1 MIASKH
7 LNIFVALLMVAAVLG
22 TVFLVL
28 SPPKS
33 GSTAEPEYVSKLFD
47 KDKIIEI
54 NIAMKQDDF
63 DWIIENATREE
74 YRSCDI
80 TVNGTTFHNVG
91 IRPKGNSSLRTVAQ
105 DDTSDRFSFKVDFD
119 AYIEGQTCYGLNK
132 LALNNIIM
140 DKTYMKEY
148 LAYDMF
154 ASMGVVTPEYAY
166 ANITVNGKPWGFYLA
181 VEAMEES
188 LVKRN
193 YGSLA
198 GHLYR
203 PEGAGADLK
212 WTGESAAN
220 YSGIRKMA
228 AYDVTDSDFKK
239 IITMI
244 EHLNNGTEL
253 EQYLD
258 VDSVLRYFAVN
269 TFLVNFDSYTGN
281 LKHNYYLYEENGV
294 CTILP
299 WDFNLAFAGHE
310 INDANKAVNHPI
322 DTPTTTN
329 LSERPLIG
337 KLLEVPEYKELYHK
351 YLNQLVENYV
361 NSSFED
367 TVQKVDTLIN
377 SSVKNDATAF
387 STYAEYQK
395 SLPVLVEF
403 AKLRAESI
411 SAQLSGKQPA
421 TAAEQSNNKAHNIDA
436 GSIDLSALGGMGGR
450 GGKRTAGNTPR
461 QGEIAL
467 PGEDSPD
474 KSQNP
479 GAFGAESPNNNNNRG
494 GDPGAFPG
502 AGEPGNNVPGEGPG
516 GFPGSNRLTEPETMM
531 KVRKIMQ
538 EANGGELSAEQI
550 TQLKELGLDDSMIER
565 MKNMPSGMPGQG
577 GGWDRAGNPPP
588 GYRAN
593 APFGSRSSL
602 NRLTPTQIACIAI
615 STGCV
620 LLGLLFVW
628 RFKRRRYSS

>member
-1 MIASKH
+1 MITNKH
-7 LNIFVALLMVAAVLG
+7 LNIFIVLLMIAAVLG
-22 TVFLVL
+22 TAFLAL
-28 SPPKS
+28 SPPES

-54 NIAMKQDDF
+54 NIDMEQDDF

-80 TVNGTTFHNVG
+80 TVNGATFNNVG

-119 AYIEGQTCYGLNK
+119 AYIEGQTCFGLNK

-154 ASMGVVTPEYAY
+154 AFMGVVTPEYAY
-166 ANITVNGKPWGFYLA
+166 ADISVNGKPWGLYLA

-188 LVKRN
+188 FVKRN

-203 PEGAGADLK
+203 PEGAGSDLK

-228 AYDVTDSDFKK
+228 AYDVADSDFKK

-244 EHLNNGTEL
+244 EHLNNGADL
-253 EQYLD
+253 ENYLD
-258 VDSVLRYFAVN
+258 VDSILRYFAVN
-269 TFLVNFDSYTGN
+269 TFLVNFDSYTGT

-310 INDANKAVNHPI
+310 INDADKAVNHPI
-322 DTPTTTN
+322 DTPTTAN

-337 KLLEVPEYKELYHK
+337 KLLEVPKYKELYHK
-351 YLNQLVENYV
+351 YLNQLVEDYV
-361 NSSFED
+361 NSGAFED
-367 TVQKVDTLIN
+367 TVQKVDRLIN

-387 STYAEYQK
+387 TAYAEYEK

-403 AKLRAESI
+403 AKLRGQSI

-421 TAAEQSNNKAHNIDA
+421 TAAEQSNNTAQNIDA

-450 GGKRTAGNTPR
+450 GGKRPAGSPPQ
-461 QGEIAL
+461 QGGVAL
-467 PGEDSPD
+467 PGGNSPD
-474 KSQNP
+474 KGQEP
-479 GAFGAESPNNNNNRG
+479 GAFGGGSPHNNNNRDG
-494 GDPGAFPG
+494 EPGALPG
-502 AGEPGNNVPGEGPG
+502 AGEPGSNIAGERPG
-516 GFPGSNRLTEPETMM
+516 GFPGGNRPGPEIMM
-531 KVRKIMQ
+531 KAREIMQ
-538 EANGGELSAEQI
+538 DANGSELSAEQ
-550 TQLKELGLDDSMIER
+550 TARLRELGLDDSMIER
-565 MKNMPSGMPGQG
+565 MKNMPPGMPGQDG
-577 GGWDRAGNPPP
+577 GRDRAGNPPP
-588 GYRAN
+588 GNRDN
-593 APFGSRSSL
+593 DPFGSRNSL
-602 NRLTPTQIACIAI
+602 NRLAPAQKACIAI

-620 LLGLLFVW
+620 LPGLLFVW